1 VFGGSTSLQLNSVS
15 LSHRSSTSLQPPASQ
30 QYFSLTPLQHQ
41 PPAPAQ
47 QTEWLWF
54 SKRNDEQAMICMTA
68 AAPAAGFD

>member
-1 VFGGSTSLQLNSVS
+1 VFSSHIAPAPATSQSTV
-15 LSHRSSTSLQPPASQ
+15 
-30 QYFSLTPLQHQ
+30 FFLTPLQHQ